1 MPSKLTFQ
9 ANGKVLLSGEY
20 LVLNGA
26 VALGIP
32 LVLGQRMTVAE
43 GSGSEIVW
51 QSYQPDGQVWFSGKF
66 DLFGFD
72 PIKSNDAEI
81 ARRLKEI
88 FEAAVR
94 LNSDFL
100 SKWRKYHVNTYLD
113 FSPEWGL
120 GSSSTLISCISDWAD
135 VDPYDLME
143 LTFGGSG
150 YDVACAKARGAIFYQ
165 VSDDEICVDPA
176 DFNPAFSE
184 QLYLIYLGNKQN
196 SRSQIAVYADKKIAG
211 SRIDEVSQISKSFC
225 EVNDLKYFDE
235 LISDHEKLVSEVIG
249 MPPVKQKMFGDFWGQ
264 VKSLGAWGGDFIM
277 VTSDRSAEETQSFF
291 NQKGFDVFFRY
302 DDLVL
307 SESTVSH
314 SNP

>member
-249 MPPVKQKMFGDFWGQ
+249 MPPVKQTMFGDFWGQ

>member
-1 MPSKLTFQ
+1 VPSKLTFQ

-249 MPPVKQKMFGDFWGQ
+249 MPPVKQTMFGDFWGQ

>member
-1 MPSKLTFQ
+1 VPSKLTFQ

-20 LVLNGA
+20 LVLDGA

-32 LVLGQRMTVAE
+32 LVLGQRMMVAE
-43 GSGSEIVW
+43 GSGSEIIW
-51 QSYQPDGQVWFSGKF
+51 QSHRPDGQVWFSGKF

-72 PIKSNDAEI
+72 PIKSNDPEI

-113 FSPEWGL
+113 FNPEWGL

-165 VSDDEICVDPA
+165 ISDDEICVDPA

-196 SRSQIAVYADKKIAG
+196 SRNQMAVYADKKISG

-225 EVNDLKYFDE
+225 EVSDLKYFDE

-249 MPPVKQKMFGDFWGQ
+249 IPPVKQTMFGEFWGQ